1 MLKEDYRSYF
11 KHKRESYHFMGG
23 ERYATMFTE
32 LEKESHDDLAAF
44 LLWGEQPNPSV
55 RVYIQRETD
64 RQQTVQSAEFQ
75 NLVGMIHDSISK
87 VGGIPDGPLQEL
99 GLKYIVNARG
109 ALEEVKDTIL
119 AGENFA
125 YFAFLWF
132 LIHIRE
138 IEFLLDFYY
147 RSCLAIVALN
157 QSKRI

>member
-11 KHKRESYHFMGG
+11 KNKRENYHFMGK
-23 ERYATMFTE
+23 EKYYTMFTE

-44 LLWGEQPNPSV
+44 LIWGKQPNPSV
-55 RVYIQRETD
+55 RVYIQREAD
-64 RQQTVQSAEFQ
+64 RQQAVQSAEFQ

-87 VGGIPDGPLQEL
+87 VGGIPDSPLQEL
-99 GLKYIVNARG
+99 GLKYIVNAKQ
-109 ALEEVKDTIL
+109 ALEEVKDVIL

-125 YFAFLWF
+125 YFAFLRF
-132 LIHIRE
+132 FMHIRE
-138 IEFLLDFYY
+138 TEFLLDFYY